1 MSKYQNLIR
10 KLTAALSIQT
20 ALANNAKCDGV
31 TGKIGNIT
39 LKAPPINISATDWAT
54 LSDAEKARA
63 DEKNIKTYYGKLL
76 KAVKNCSS
84 TDECS
89 SKGTFEGCFQSEH
102 AKVIEDMKKM
112 TASTEV
118 SEEGTAI
125 AAVDPMI
132 GLNPNLEP
140 EPGYSGPPT
149 QMGPTERRN
158 CILRKNR
165 CLCEFYIAKA
175 KHEIL
180 SAQEAELYNKGVE
193 KYYIN
198 PSIPVSRRDAE
209 KAKMKQKFSE
219 ACKKISEKSGY
230 LGDSPCKKKPDGK
243 FMYSDCK
250 DFCEKCSQGEPDA
263 GSIEVQE
270 F

>member
-1 MSKYQNLIR
+1 MSNYQNLIK

-20 ALANNAKCDGV
+20 APANNAKCAGV
-31 TGKIGNIT
+31 TGKIGSIT
-39 LKAPPINISATDWAT
+39 LESPPIDVLSWDWAN
-54 LSDAEKARA
+54 LSDVEKAKA
-63 DEKNIKTYYGKLL
+63 QEKRIKVYYGKLL
-76 KAVKNCSS
+76 KAVKDCSS

-102 AKVIEDMKKM
+102 AKVIEEMKKM

-118 SEEGTAI
+118 FEEGTAL
-125 AAVDPMI
+125 AAAEPII
-132 GLNPNLEP
+132 GPAP
-140 EPGYSGPPT
+140 EGSGPPN

-158 CILRKNR
+158 CILRKKR
-165 CLCEFYIAKA
+165 CLCQFYIAKA

-180 SAQEAELYNKGVE
+180 AAQEAELYNKGLE

-198 PSIPVSRRDAE
+198 PSVTSTRLDAE
-209 KAKMKQKFSE
+209 KAKMKQKFTE
-219 ACKKISEKSGY
+219 ACKKLPEKSGY

-263 GSIEVQE
+263 TSIEGQD

>member
-1 MSKYQNLIR
+1 MSKYQNLIK

-20 ALANNAKCDGV
+20 APANNAKCAGV

-39 LKAPPINISATDWAT
+39 LESPPIDVLSWDWNS
-54 LSDAEKARA
+54 LSDLEQAKAKEKR
-63 DEKNIKTYYGKLL
+63 IKVYYGKLL

-102 AKVIEDMKKM
+102 ARVIEEMKKM

-118 SEEGTAI
+118 FEEGTAL
-125 AAVDPMI
+125 AAAEPSI
-132 GLNPNLEP
+132 GP
-140 EPGYSGPPT
+140 EPGASGPPN

-158 CILRKNR
+158 CILRKKR

-180 SAQEAELYNKGVE
+180 AAQEAEFYNKGLE

-198 PSIPVSRRDAE
+198 PSVTSTRLDAE
-209 KAKMKQKFSE
+209 KAKMKQKFGE
-219 ACKKISEKSGY
+219 NCKKLPEKSGY

-263 GSIEVQE
+263 GAIEGQD

>member
-1 MSKYQNLIR
+1 MKGYQNLIR
-10 KLTAALSIQT
+10 KLTAALSMQ
-20 ALANNAKCDGV
+20 NNAKCAGV

-39 LKAPPINISATDWAT
+39 LEAPPINISATDWAT
-54 LSDAEKARA
+54 LSDVEKAKA
-63 DEKNIKTYYGKLL
+63 QEKRIKVYYGKLL

-102 AKVIEDMKKM
+102 AKVIEEMKKM

-118 SEEGTAI
+118 YEEGTAL
-125 AAVDPMI
+125 AAAEPII
-132 GLNPNLEP
+132 GPAP
-140 EPGYSGPPT
+140 ESSGPPN

-158 CILRKNR
+158 CILRKKR

-180 SAQEAELYNKGVE
+180 AAQEAEFYNKGLE

-198 PSIPVSRRDAE
+198 PSVTSTRLDAE
-209 KAKMKQKFSE
+209 KAKMKQKFTE
-219 ACKKISEKSGY
+219 ACKKLPEKSGY

>member
-1 MSKYQNLIR
+1 MKNYQNLIK

-20 ALANNAKCDGV
+20 APANNTKCAGV

-39 LKAPPINISATDWAT
+39 LESPPLDMSIDDLISFSEVQEAKAQ
-54 LSDAEKARA
+54 EKR
-63 DEKNIKTYYGKLL
+63 IKVYYSKLL

-84 TDECS
+84 TDDCS

-102 AKVIEDMKKM
+102 ARVIEEMKKM

-118 SEEGTAI
+118 SEEGTAL
-125 AAVDPMI
+125 AAAEPSI
-132 GLNPNLEP
+132 GP
-140 EPGYSGPPT
+140 EPGASGPPT

-158 CILRKNR
+158 CILRKKR

-180 SAQEAELYNKGVE
+180 AAQEAEFYNKGVE
-193 KYYIN
+193 KYYI
-198 PSIPVSRRDAE
+198 SSSLLSTRLDAE
-209 KAKMKQKFSE
+209 MAKMKQKFGE
-219 ACKKISEKSGY
+219 NCKKLPEKSGY

-263 GSIEVQE
+263 TSIEGQD

>member
-1 MSKYQNLIR
+1 MKDYQNLIR
-10 KLTAALSIQT
+10 KLTAALSMQ
-20 ALANNAKCDGV
+20 NNAKCAGV
-31 TGKIGNIT
+31 TGKIGSIT
-39 LKAPPINISATDWAT
+39 LEAPPIDTTTFDWVN
-54 LSDAEKARA
+54 LSDVEKAKA
-63 DEKNIKTYYGKLL
+63 QEKRIKVYYGKLL

-102 AKVIEDMKKM
+102 AKVIEEMKKM

-118 SEEGTAI
+118 FEEGTAL
-125 AAVDPMI
+125 AAAEPMI

-140 EPGYSGPPT
+140 EPGYSGPPN

-158 CILRKNR
+158 CILRKKR

-180 SAQEAELYNKGVE
+180 SAQEAELYNKGLE

-198 PSIPVSRRDAE
+198 PAVTSTRLDAE
-209 KAKMKQKFSE
+209 KAKMKQKFTE
-219 ACKKISEKSGY
+219 ACKKLPEKSGY

-263 GSIEVQE
+263 VSIEGQD